1 VVALI
6 CLTRLI
12 HVILSA
18 LLKHA
23 PQSLK
28 QLENKMTHETEN
40 TIESTELIREIYEL
54 THEATVGNSPAIRL
68 RLEELY
74 KEAELR
80 GVM

>member
-1 VVALI
+1 ME
-6 CLTRLI
+6 
-12 HVILSA
+12 H
-18 LLKHA
+18 K
-23 PQSLK
+23 
-28 QLENKMTHETEN
+28 TEN

-54 THEATVGNSPAIRL
+54 THEATVRNSPAIRL